1 MGAKERNSA
10 WFRRRELIKR
20 LGGKC
25 VDCGTKG
32 SERNGLEV
40 DHPNGR
46 TYNVRR
52 MDASWRMATY
62 LREERE
68 GVKLEVRCKRC
79 NANAHKKNPG
89 MAGRVADAVREREP
103 GEEG

>member
-1 MGAKERNSA
+1 MARHDRIKA
-10 WFRRRELIKR
+10 WFQRRDLIKR

-32 SERNGLEV
+32 TKGNGLEV

-46 TYNVRR
+46 TYNVRK
-52 MDASWRMATY
+52 MDASWRVYTY

-68 GVKLEVRCKRC
+68 GVKLEVRCRRC